1 MKFVETVEKSFLE
14 SFEYE
19 KRTRIENHPLLASEP
34 RDEIDSY
41 YILSERRN
49 KEREPMEDKSLM
61 KGSIYKNLYKA
72 KNVRYTDAFFEN
84 NKLESYDQLKDF
96 ILANYKDIEL
106 MDYQKHLRD
115 WERIQ
120 MLKNQKKTYMM
131 TTPQTINF
139 TEESD
144 RVWNFLANNLVL
156 NS

>member
-1 MKFVETVEKSFLE
+1 
-14 SFEYE
+14 
-19 KRTRIENHPLLASEP
+19 
-34 RDEIDSY
+34 
-41 YILSERRN
+41 
-49 KEREPMEDKSLM
+49 MEDSSRM

-115 WERIQ
+115 WERTQ
-120 MLKNQKKTYMM
+120 MLKNQKKTYTM

-139 TEESD
+139 TEESN